1 MTPSHPQFSIVIPT
15 HNRPRQLTRCLESL
29 LRLEP
34 SAGGHEVIVVD
45 DASADPLHGTVAPF
59 AGRLAITLIRAP
71 KGGPAAARNLGAA
84 HARGEYLAFT
94 DDDCEPS
101 ENWLQALDRCF
112 QQEPEGLVG
121 GRTANA
127 VPRNLYS
134 EASQCLLDFLY
145 GWHESKSG
153 CGSRF
158 FASNNLAVSRLRFES
173 LGGFSPAYPFAAA
186 EDRDF
191 CARWIERGW
200 ELVYAPA
207 AQVLH
212 FHALSPFEFFLQHF
226 TYGRGAR
233 TFHTARATRGAG
245 PRVMEPWGFY
255 AGMIRHAM
263 RKSAR
268 IPQALMLAMLM
279 GVSQLATAAGYF
291 LEGRASVRRLFV
303 DGN

>member
-1 MTPSHPQFSIVIPT
+1 MTPGLPQFSIVIPT
-15 HNRPRQLTRCLESL
+15 HNRPSQLTRCLESL

-45 DASADPLHGTVAPF
+45 DASAAPLDGAVAPF

-112 QQEPEGLVG
+112 QQKPEGLVG

-127 VPRNLYS
+127 MPRNIYS

-145 GWHESKSG
+145 GWQESKSG

-233 TFHTARATRGAG
+233 TFHTTRATRGAG

-263 RKSAR
+263 RKGAKF
-268 IPQALMLAMLM
+268 PQALILAMLM

-291 LEGRASVRRLFV
+291 LEGRARVRRPFV
-303 DGN
+303 D

>member
-1 MTPSHPQFSIVIPT
+1 
-15 HNRPRQLTRCLESL
+15 
-29 LRLEP
+29 LEP
-34 SAGGHEVIVVD
+34 PSGGHEVIVVD
-45 DASADPLHGTVAPF
+45 DASADPLDGAVAPF
-59 AGRLAITLIRAP
+59 AGRLALTLIRAP

-127 VPRNLYS
+127 VTRNLYS

-145 GWHESKSG
+145 GWQESKSG
-153 CGSRF
+153 CGPRF
-158 FASNNLAVSRLRFES
+158 FASNNLAVSRFRFES

-212 FHALSPFEFFLQHF
+212 FHALSPFGFLLQHF

-233 TFHTARATRGAG
+233 TFHTARAARGAG
-245 PRVMEPWGFY
+245 SRVREPWRFY

-263 RKSAR
+263 RKGAEF
-268 IPQALMLAMLM
+268 PHALILAMLIL
-279 GVSQLATAAGYF
+279 VSQLANAAGYF
-291 LEGRASVRRLFV
+291 LEGCELGRRPFV
-303 DGN
+303 D